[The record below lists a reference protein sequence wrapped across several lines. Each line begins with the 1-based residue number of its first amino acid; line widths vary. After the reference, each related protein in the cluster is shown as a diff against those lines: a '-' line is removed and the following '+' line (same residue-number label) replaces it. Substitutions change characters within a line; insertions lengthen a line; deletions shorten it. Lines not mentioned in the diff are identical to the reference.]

1 MQEPSMPERFTV
13 LIADFLD
20 ETSIESAVLGDI
32 AQLIIGRATDESE
45 LSAYLPTTDAIVI
58 YHAISNVGEFSFARA
73 PRCRCVVRAGVGYD
87 NVDLAA
93 ATRHG
98 VIVCNVP
105 DYGTE
110 EVADHAIMF
119 LLALARRLV
128 TSHQAIRGGT
138 WDYQSALGTP
148 RLRGKTLGLVGCGRI
163 GSAAALRGKA
173 LGLDVVFYDPYLRQ
187 GMDKALG
194 IRRVY
199 RLEELLEQSHF
210 VSLHCYLDQTTHHL
224 MNAQTIVRMRP
235 GAYLI
240 NTARG
245 PVVDENAL
253 LAALDSGHVAGAALD
268 VVEREPL
275 ENERLR
281 QHPSVLLT
289 PHTAFYSVEGYAEL
303 RTKTAEEIRRIL
315 LGEPPRNAVNVVA
328 GRKA

>member
-1 MQEPSMPERFTV
+1 MSDRFTV

-32 AQLIIGRATDESE
+32 ARLVMARARDETE
-45 LSAYLPTTDAIVI
+45 LAEFLADADAILLF
-58 YHAISNVGEFSFARA
+58 HDISIVGEPSFSRA
-73 PRCRCVVRAGVGYD
+73 PRCRCVVRAGVGYN
-87 NVDLAA
+87 NVDVEA

-119 LLALARRLV
+119 LLALVRRLMV
-128 TSHQAIRGGT
+128 SHQAIRAGN
-138 WDYQSALGTP
+138 WDHRTAVGAP
-148 RLRGKTLGLVGCGRI
+148 RLRGKTFGVVGCGRI
-163 GSAAALRGKA
+163 GTAAALRAKA

-199 RLEELLEQSHF
+199 RLEDLLAQSHF
-210 VSLHCYLDQTTHHL
+210 VSLHCYLDATTRHL
-224 MNAQTIVRMRP
+224 INARTLAQMRQ
-235 GAYLI
+235 GAILI

-253 LAALDSGHVAGAALD
+253 LDALDSGQIAAAGLD
-268 VVEREPL
+268 VVEFEPL

-281 QHPSVLLT
+281 QHPNVLLT

-303 RTKTAEEIRRIL
+303 RTKTAEEVRRIL
-315 LGEPPRNAVNVVA
+315 LGEPPRNPVNVVA
-328 GRKA
+328 LR